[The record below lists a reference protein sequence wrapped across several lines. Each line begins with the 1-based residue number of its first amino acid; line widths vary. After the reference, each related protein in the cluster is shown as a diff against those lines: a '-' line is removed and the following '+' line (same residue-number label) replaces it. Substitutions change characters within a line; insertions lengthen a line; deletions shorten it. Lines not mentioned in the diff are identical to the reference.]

1 MMIFRRCGAAAFLGV
16 ITILLSVYCNMSF
29 AELINKD
36 LPYREGFRF
45 KDLLFH
51 SAIAIEEQIDTNIF
65 LQDSDTKLD
74 FITVLNPSVGLEIPL
89 RDNRISLDYD
99 VSVFLY
105 GTYHNQ
111 NHVDQRVRGL
121 AEFNLADYKITVD
134 DEFNIFTLRASDEN
148 SNRVKRNINNLRA
161 GVEAQFE
168 LLGFDAGYTNR
179 LEMYG
184 SPDDPT
190 FGPITY
196 EDRDRMSNA
205 IDATV
210 SYRFLPKTKLL
221 LENDLGLI
229 SYYNSAQVPDSFYD
243 EVVLGILGEWFPRM
257 DVNFKAGI
265 RFQGYDNSDIIADK
279 AYIGPV
285 FRGGFDYDITD
296 DDTVVLNL
304 QRAIYESIYAN
315 MNYYDVNL
323 ISVKYE
329 HRFND
334 KISAN
339 AFGSY
344 QINFYPSE
352 TTENGVTAKRYDNFF
367 TGGVGL
373 RYDIR
378 KWLSCQAKY
387 EYKQRISRFDV
398 FDYIGHSVTVRGVI
412 GF

>member
-1 MMIFRRCGAAAFLGV
+1 MISRRYRAAVLLGCIALFLLAYC
-16 ITILLSVYCNMSF
+16 TIASAQLTS
-29 AELINKD
+29 ED
-36 LPYREGFRF
+36 LPDREGFRF

-51 SAIAIEEQIDTNIF
+51 SALAVEEQLDTNIF

-74 FITVLNPSVGLEIPL
+74 LITVLNPSIGLEIPL

-99 VSVFLY
+99 VGVFLY
-105 GTYHNQ
+105 ATNHNQ

-121 AEFNLADYKITVD
+121 AEFNLADYKVTVD

-148 SNRVKRNINNLRA
+148 SNRVKRNINDLRA

-168 LLGFDAGYTNR
+168 LLGFDVGYTNR

-229 SYYNSAQVPDSFYD
+229 TYYNSAQVPDSFYD

-265 RFQGYDNSDIIADK
+265 RFQGYDNSDLIANK

-285 FRGGFDYDITD
+285 FRGGFDYDVTD
-296 DDTVVLNL
+296 DDTVVLDL
-304 QRAIYESIYAN
+304 QRTVYESIYAN
-315 MNYYDVNL
+315 MNYYTVNL
-323 ISVKYE
+323 IGVKYE
-329 HRFND
+329 HRFSD

-344 QINFYPSE
+344 QVNFYPSE
-352 TTENGVTAKRYDNFF
+352 TTENGVTAKRDDNFF
-367 TGGVGL
+367 TGGASL

-387 EYKQRISRFDV
+387 EYKQRISRFDI
-398 FDYIGHSVTVRGVI
+398 FDYIDHLITVRGVV